1 MVAAMRPIFTAVKLE
16 QLIYELDENICE
28 TTEARM
34 DIVVET
40 DNFLAMLDIR
50 CFVTTLKC
58 GWRSTRAH
66 EMGKHRRYVTHQNG
80 RRCTNMELYAA
91 VVNTYG
97 CSGDEF
103 RSFCAAVDGDTR
115 GKGRGKSL
123 RRLLSLLEVYANAEK
138 VLLLHAP
145 SKKRAQRED
154 VMAAIAAKD
163 AAEAAAP
170 PARGAGAAQLFARAL

>member
-1 MVAAMRPIFTAVKLE
+1 MRPIFTAVKLE
-16 QLIYELDENICE
+16 QFIYELAQFDENTGE

-34 DIVVET
+34 DIVAET

-91 VVNTYG
+91 VVNTH
-97 CSGDEF
+97 
-103 RSFCAAVDGDTR
+103 T
-115 GKGRGKSL
+115 
-123 RRLLSLLEVYANAEK
+123 
-138 VLLLHAP
+138 
-145 SKKRAQRED
+145 
-154 VMAAIAAKD
+154 IASVTN
-163 AAEAAAP
+163 
-170 PARGAGAAQLFARAL
+170 